1 MARRYPQMKS
11 IGIVGAGQSGL
22 QLAIGLRQA
31 GQSVVLLSAQTPEE
45 IRNGRVTSS
54 QCMFG
59 TALEHERRVGLN
71 LWDDLCPAIDGIEFA
86 VAGGGAKPQ
95 MRWDAR
101 LDRPARSVD
110 QRLKM
115 PRLMEQ
121 FSALGGELR
130 FQEVHLPDL
139 EELTRECALVMVSA
153 GKGAIA
159 NIFERDAVRSEH
171 DRPMRALAL
180 TYVKGLVPRAGFAA
194 VCFNLI
200 PGVGEYFV
208 FPALTTSGPCEI
220 MVFEGIPGGPMDC
233 WGDVRSPE
241 GHLET
246 SLGLLRRFV
255 PWEFERAGSVSLTD
269 TNGILAGRFPP
280 TVRHPLARLPSGAV
294 VLGMG
299 DVVCLNDPITGQ
311 GSNNASKCASV
322 YLQRIVERGTDPY
335 DIEWMRETFETYWR
349 YAQHVTRWTNMML
362 RPPPEHMLQLLQ
374 AGQTQPRVAHWF
386 VNGFDNP
393 PVLFPQIAD
402 AAAAARFLAIDG

>member
-1 MARRYPQMKS
+1 MKS
-11 IGIVGAGQSGL
+11 VGIVGAGQSGL

-31 GQSVVLLSAQTPEE
+31 GYPVVLLSALTPEQ

-59 TALEHERRVGLN
+59 TALEHERRLGLN
-71 LWDDLCPAIDGIEFA
+71 YWDDLCPAIDGIEFA
-86 VAGGGAKPQ
+86 VAGGNSEPQ
-95 MRWDAR
+95 MCWDAR
-101 LDRPARSVD
+101 LERPARSVD

-130 FQEVHLPDL
+130 FQDVHLQDL
-139 EELTRECALVMVSA
+139 EELTRECALVVVSA

-159 NIFERDAVRSEH
+159 NIFERDPVRSEL

-180 TYVKGLVPRAGFAA
+180 TYVKGLVPRPGFAA

-233 WGDVRSPE
+233 WGDIRGPE
-241 GHLET
+241 RHLET
-246 SLGLLRRFV
+246 SLDVLKRFV
-255 PWEFERAGSVSLTD
+255 PWEFERARSVSLTD
-269 TNGILAGRFPP
+269 TNGILAGRFSP

-322 YLQRIVERGTDPY
+322 YQQRILERGADPY

-362 RPPPEHMLQLLQ
+362 RPPSEHMLQLLL

-393 PVLFPQIAD
+393 AALFPQIAD
-402 AAAAARFLAIDG
+402 AAAAAHFVSIDG

>member
-1 MARRYPQMKS
+1 VKS
-11 IGIVGAGQSGL
+11 VGIVGAGQSGL

-31 GQSVVLLSAQTPEE
+31 GYPVVLLSALTPEQ

-59 TALEHERRVGLN
+59 TALEHERRLGMN
-71 LWDDLCPAIDGIEFA
+71 QWDELCPAIDGIEFA
-86 VAGGGAKPQ
+86 VAGGGAEPQ
-95 MRWDAR
+95 IRWDAR
-101 LDRPARSVD
+101 LERPARSVD

-121 FSALGGELR
+121 FSTLGGELR
-130 FQEVHLPDL
+130 FQDVHLQDL
-139 EELTRECALVMVSA
+139 EDLTRECALVVVSA

-159 NIFERDAVRSEH
+159 NIFERDPVRSEI

-180 TYVKGLVPRAGFAA
+180 TYVKGLVPRPAFAA

-233 WGDVRSPE
+233 WGDVRGPE
-241 GHLET
+241 RHLET
-246 SLGLLRRFV
+246 SLDLLKRFV
-255 PWEFERAGSVSLTD
+255 PWEFERARSASLAD
-269 TNGILAGRFPP
+269 TNGILAGRFSP

-322 YLQRIVERGTDPY
+322 YLQRILERGADPY

-362 RPPPEHMLQLLQ
+362 RPPSEHMLQLLM

-393 PVLFPQIAD
+393 AVLFPQIAD
-402 AAAAARFLAIDG
+402 AAAASSFLSIDG